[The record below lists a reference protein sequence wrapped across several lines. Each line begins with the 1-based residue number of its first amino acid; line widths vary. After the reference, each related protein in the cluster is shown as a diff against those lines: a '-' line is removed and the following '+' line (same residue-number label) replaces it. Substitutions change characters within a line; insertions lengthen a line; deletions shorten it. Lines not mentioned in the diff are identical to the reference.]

1 MTVWSDEPTRDDA
14 TTETRYT
21 IFGVPLLMASLTL
34 ALPVMPIVAY
44 LLGSGTIDGVG
55 MWLNGVGG
63 WIWSIGLVLLI
74 VLEVVRHTR
83 EVVKYM
89 DELTLNGRA
98 D

>member
-1 MTVWSDEPTRDDA
+1 MTTWSDDLTRDDA

-63 WIWSIGLVLLI
+63 WIWSSGFVLLI

-83 EVVKYM
+83 EVVRYIAEKS
-89 DELTLNGRA
+89 
-98 D
+98 

>member
-1 MTVWSDEPTRDDA
+1 MTTWSGDLTRDDA

-63 WIWSIGLVLLI
+63 WIWSSGFVLLI

-83 EVVKYM
+83 EVVRYIAEKS
-89 DELTLNGRA
+89 
-98 D
+98 

>member
-1 MTVWSDEPTRDDA
+1 MTTWSDDSTRDDA

-63 WIWSIGLVLLI
+63 WIWSSGFVLLI

-83 EVVKYM
+83 EVVRYIAEKS
-89 DELTLNGRA
+89 
-98 D
+98 